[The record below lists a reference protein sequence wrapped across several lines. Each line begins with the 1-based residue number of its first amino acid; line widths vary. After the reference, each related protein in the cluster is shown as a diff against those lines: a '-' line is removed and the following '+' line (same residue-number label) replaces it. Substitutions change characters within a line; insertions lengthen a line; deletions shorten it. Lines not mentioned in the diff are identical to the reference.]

1 MGLTVGQ
8 RLWLG
13 WLAIVAVMAG
23 TYAYVLKIGRVSDE
37 TLTGA
42 AVATESRRAAIA
54 TLQGALASL
63 FEGAQAQLNADGQ
76 GNAAALATVQA
87 QVAQSLERYRATVN
101 TPNGVALADE
111 VDKRAQALRQQI
123 DEAFKA
129 IEVRRERR
137 AAFDRYLAEGRGYTT
152 GPPSIHTEGSAGR
165 AARRQYA
172 ARDVARQLQERVREA
187 ADRVAEGNLRSS
199 PARGRLYAAI
209 AKYEAFADAPQQR
222 AWLDAVHRWINDSDR
237 QSAALATAEASQ
249 RRALDDVRQ
258 HYDGLKAHVAKAL
271 DSDAGIDLRTALQR
285 HTAAQAVRQKRIEQV
300 LIAAGLAVAM
310 LGLLTMIAAR
320 RPLRRLAKSTR
331 AYVASDLSFQTMSM
345 RNDELGEL
353 QAAVRALANRAE
365 NGGAAGAGEGV
376 AAAADAAYRAHAVD
390 AFDNAHA
397 AILLVDMRR
406 HVVAANAALLAAAG
420 RGAEALIGEPSGA
433 LWSDEHHDAASM
445 DAMWSTL
452 ERDGAW
458 QGQVWLR
465 QADGAAQPMW
475 ASGALVRDAQGNASG
490 MVLTLVA
497 PRAGDAQ
504 PAPAQ
509 TQSDTTLDE
518 QLAQALA
525 RGRRQGTLAALLHIE
540 VEQFKGIDQVLGAE
554 DSAQLMQTALDRLY
568 ASLRAQDLVL
578 RSGADRFTVLV
589 QDMREPEQV
598 RRVAE
603 KILSEFSQPVEVGRD
618 LEVPMRPVIGIALV
632 PQDGESPEAV
642 KQAAAAATARARA
655 SRKALYAFYADALD
669 EQMQQRH
676 GIESALR
683 NPELFAQLRMH
694 YEPRVFADGGRMLA
708 VQASLC
714 WQHPELGLLGADRF
728 LPLTSGE
735 SATAIEEWSL
745 EEACRQIAAWTKAG
759 IAPTPIAVN
768 VRRHGAGLEQLV
780 HRVESTVRGVGI
792 DARFLELEWDAAVLP
807 QLDENAAAFARLVQL
822 GVALSLDIDAA
833 DRNALGRARQLPL
846 TRVKLGRALIDSVR
860 SNPLDQAMA
869 RATITLARS
878 LGAEI
883 VVACVE
889 TEAQAD
895 FLRAEGCFVQQGPL
909 YGAPMPPAALQ
920 DYVAKR
926 STLARAAIMP

>member
-1 MGLTVGQ
+1 MTVGQ

-23 TYAYVLKIGRVSDE
+23 TYVYVLKTGRVSDE
-37 TLTGA
+37 ALSGA
-42 AVATESRRAAIA
+42 AVATESRRTAIG

-63 FEGAQAQLNADGQ
+63 FETAQTQLNADAPAKPQ
-76 GNAAALATVQA
+76 VLADAQA
-87 QVAQSLERYRATVN
+87 QFAQSLERYRASAT
-101 TPNGVALADE
+101 TPKGVALADE
-111 VDKRAQALRQQI
+111 VDKRAQALRQQM

-129 IEVRRERR
+129 IEAQRERR
-137 AAFDRYLAEGRGYTT
+137 AAFERYLAEGRSFTT
-152 GPPSIHTEGSAGR
+152 GPPSVHTEGSAGR

-237 QSAALATAEASQ
+237 QSAAVATAEASQ
-249 RRALDDVRQ
+249 KRAVDDVRQ
-258 HYDGLKAHVAKAL
+258 QYDALKAYVGTAL
-271 DSDAGIDLRTALQR
+271 DGDAGIDFKAALER
-285 HTAAQAVRQKRIEQV
+285 HTAAQIVRQKRIEQT
-300 LIAAGLAVAM
+300 LIAAGVAVAV
-310 LGLLTMIAAR
+310 LGLITIFSAR
-320 RPLRRLAKSTR
+320 VPLRRLAKSTR

-353 QAAVRALANRAE
+353 QAAIQALVNRAE
-365 NGGAAGAGEGV
+365 NGGVSAPVPGEALVPPVEAAP
-376 AAAADAAYRAHAVD
+376 RSHALD
-390 AFDNAHA
+390 AFDNTRAP
-397 AILLVDMRR
+397 ILLVDMRR
-406 HVVAANAALLAAAG
+406 NVIAANPALLAAAG
-420 RGAEALIGEPSGA
+420 LGEGALVGEPSGA
-433 LWSDEHHDAASM
+433 LWSDEHHDAATM
-445 DAMWSTL
+445 HAMWTAL
-452 ERDGAW
+452 EYSGEW

-465 QADGAAQPMW
+465 QPDGTARPMW
-475 ASGALVRDAQGNASG
+475 ASGALVKDGDGHATG
-490 MVLTLVA
+490 MLLTLAAARPEQAQAA
-497 PRAGDAQ
+497 PAAAQ
-504 PAPAQ
+504 P
-509 TQSDTTLDE
+509 DTTLDE
-518 QLAQALA
+518 QIAQALA

-540 VEQFKGIDQVLGAE
+540 VEQFKGIDQVLGGE
-554 DSAQLMQTALDRLY
+554 DAAQLMQTALDRLY

-578 RSGADRFTVLV
+578 RSGTDRFTVLV

-603 KILSEFSQPVEVGRD
+603 KIASEFSLPVEVGRD
-618 LEVPMRPVIGIALV
+618 LEVPMRAAIGIALI
-632 PQDGESPEAV
+632 PQDGESPEAI
-642 KQAAAAATARARA
+642 KEAAAAAIARVRAAR
-655 SRKALYAFYADALD
+655 KGLYAFYADALD
-669 EQMQQRH
+669 AEMQQRH

-683 NPELFAQLRMH
+683 NPELFGQLRMH

-708 VQASLC
+708 AQASLC
-714 WQHPELGLLGADRF
+714 WQHPELGMLSGDRF
-728 LPLTSGE
+728 LPLASGE

-759 IAPTPIAVN
+759 VAPTPIAVN
-768 VRRHGAGLEQLV
+768 VRRHGAGLDQLV

-792 DARFLELEWDAAVLP
+792 DARLLELEWDASVLP
-807 QLDENAAAFARLVQL
+807 QLDENAAAFDRLVQL

-833 DRNALGRARQLPL
+833 DRNALSRARRLPL

-860 SNPLDQAMA
+860 ANPLDQAMA

-883 VVACVE
+883 VVSCVE
-889 TEAQAD
+889 TDAQAD

-909 YGAPMPPAALQ
+909 YGAPMPAAQLQ
-920 DYVAKR
+920 DHVAKR
-926 STLARAAIMP
+926 STLTRAAIAP

>member
-1 MGLTVGQ
+1 MTVGQ

-23 TYAYVLKIGRVSDE
+23 TYAYVLKTGRVGDE

-42 AVATESRRAAIA
+42 AVATESRRAAIG
-54 TLQGALASL
+54 TVQGALANL
-63 FEGAQAQLNADGQ
+63 FEAAQAQLNTDAPGKPQ
-76 GNAAALATVQA
+76 ALADAQA
-87 QVAQSLERYRATVN
+87 QLGQSLERYRASAT
-101 TPNGVALADE
+101 TPKGLALADE

-129 IEVRRERR
+129 IDAHRERR
-137 AAFDRYLAEGRGYTT
+137 AAFERYLAEGRSFTT
-152 GPPSIHTEGSAGR
+152 GPPSVHTEGSAGR

-237 QSAALATAEASQ
+237 QSAAVATAEASQ
-249 RRALDDVRQ
+249 KRAVDDVRQ
-258 HYDGLKAHVAKAL
+258 HYDALKAYVATAL
-271 DSDAGIDLRTALQR
+271 DGDTGIDFKAALER
-285 HTAAQAVRQKRIEQV
+285 HGAAQVVRQKRIEQT
-300 LIAAGLAVAM
+300 LIAAGVAVAV
-310 LGLLTMIAAR
+310 LGLLTIVAAR
-320 RPLRRLAKSTR
+320 VPLRRLAKSTR

-353 QAAVRALANRAE
+353 QAAIQALVNRTE
-365 NGGAAGAGEGV
+365 NGNAPVSGETPV
-376 AAAADAAYRAHAVD
+376 LPAESAPRSHALD
-390 AFDNAHA
+390 AFDNTGAP
-397 AILLVDMRR
+397 ILLVDMRR
-406 HVVAANAALLAAAG
+406 NVVAANPALLAVAG
-420 RGAEALIGEPSGA
+420 LGAGALVGEPSGA
-433 LWSDEHHDAASM
+433 LWSEEHHDAATM
-445 DAMWSTL
+445 EAMWTAL
-452 ERDGAW
+452 EYSGEW

-465 QADGAAQPMW
+465 QPDGAAKPMW
-475 ASGALVRDAQGNASG
+475 ASGALVRDADRHATG
-490 MVLTLVA
+490 MLLTLTA
-497 PRAGDAQ
+497 PRTAGAPPAQAEAQ
-504 PAPAQ
+504 P
-509 TQSDTTLDE
+509 DTTLDE
-518 QLAQALA
+518 QIAQALA

-540 VEQFKGIDQVLGAE
+540 VEQFKGIDQVLGSE
-554 DSAQLMQTALDRLY
+554 DAAQLMQTALDRLY

-603 KILSEFSQPVEVGRD
+603 KIASEFSLPVEVGRD
-618 LEVPMRPVIGIALV
+618 LEVPMRPAIGIALI
-632 PQDGESPEAV
+632 PQDGESPEAI
-642 KQAAAAATARARA
+642 KEAAAAAIARVRSAR
-655 SRKALYAFYADALD
+655 KGLYAFYADALD
-669 EQMQQRH
+669 AEMQQRH

-683 NPELFAQLRMH
+683 NPELFGQLRMH

-708 VQASLC
+708 AQASLC
-714 WQHPELGLLGADRF
+714 WQHPELGLLGGDRF
-728 LPLTSGE
+728 LPLASGE

-759 IAPTPIAVN
+759 VAPTPIAVN
-768 VRRHGAGLEQLV
+768 VRRHGAGLDQLV

-792 DARFLELEWDAAVLP
+792 DARLLELEWDASVLP
-807 QLDENAAAFARLVQL
+807 QLDENAAAFDRLVQL

-833 DRNALGRARQLPL
+833 DRNALSRARRLPL

-860 SNPLDQAMA
+860 ANPLDQAMA

-883 VVACVE
+883 VVSGVE
-889 TEAQAD
+889 TDAQAD

-909 YGAPMPPAALQ
+909 YGAPMPAAQLQ

-926 STLARAAIMP
+926 STITRAAIAP